1 MKKIILYALLLFL
14 IPLSMSAQSSMTD
27 EQVMRFVAKEHK
39 AGTSNAQIVTKLVQ
53 NGVDISQ
60 IRRVRKKYE
69 RQMLACAATTARRKR
84 HSTPT
89 FT

>member
-1 MKKIILYALLLFL
+1 MKKIILYTLLLFL

-53 NGVDISQ
+53 NGERSMS
-60 IRRVRKKYE
+60 VRS
-69 RQMLACAATTARRKR
+69 TTKVWE
-84 HSTPT
+84 S
-89 FT
+89 